1 MTWLVSD
8 PSYALFLLIDFV
20 AIFTLVAAMRWISK
34 VLVKPTDQHSEA
46 SNIETASAVIALM
59 LALTGV
65 TSGEFSLTLV
75 DEWLVV
81 TAYGLLAIALLRL
94 GALIQDKVVL
104 PTLDLSDATQHG
116 NIAAAYITGAH
127 LIGTAI
133 VIRASMEW
141 SSQDANLGM
150 YALLL
155 GFVLSQCLLALETRL
170 RLIWTSGGLL
180 KSIRESNRASILKAA
195 LQHIGAALAISSSAH
210 FASDLDAQ
218 WQLAV
223 VAWLVSSI
231 VFLLAYL
238 ALAELCV
245 RIILPKNEAYEGG
258 RAALEGAIYLGWGFI
273 LPALLS

>member
-1 MTWLVSD
+1 MNWLVSD
-8 PSYALFLLIDFV
+8 PSYALFLVVDLI
-20 AIFTLVAAMRWISK
+20 AIFTLVAAMRWLSRF
-34 VLVKPTDQHSEA
+34 LVKPTAQHSEA
-46 SNIETASAVIALM
+46 SNIENASAVIALM

-65 TSGEFSLTLV
+65 TSGEFSLTLW
-75 DEWLVV
+75 DEWLLV
-81 TAYGLLAIALLRL
+81 TTYGLLAIVLLRL
-94 GALIQDKVVL
+94 GAWTQDKVVL
-104 PTLDLSDATQHG
+104 PTLDLSVATQHG

-141 SSQDANLGM
+141 SSQDANLGI

-180 KSIRESNRASILKAA
+180 KSIRESNKASIIKAA
-195 LQHIGAALAISSSAH
+195 LQHIGAAMAISGSAH
-210 FASDLDAQ
+210 FASDLDTQ

-223 VAWLVSSI
+223 VAWLVSSV

-238 ALAELCV
+238 ALAELCL
-245 RIILPKNEAYEGG
+245 RIILPKDEAYEGG
-258 RAALEGAIYLGWGFI
+258 RAALEGAIYLGWGFL
-273 LPALLS
+273 LPALAS

>member
-8 PSYALFLLIDFV
+8 PSYAMFLLVDFV
-20 AIFTLVAAMRWISK
+20 AIFTLVAAMRWLSRII
-34 VLVKPTDQHSEA
+34 VKPVAQHSEA
-46 SNIETASAVIALM
+46 SNIENACAVIALM

-65 TSGEFSLTLV
+65 TSGAFSLTLF
-75 DEWLVV
+75 DEWMLVTV
-81 TAYGLLAIALLRL
+81 YGLLAIVLLRL
-94 GALIQDKVVL
+94 GAFIQDKVVL
-104 PTLDLSDATQHG
+104 PSLNLSNATQHG
-116 NIAAAYITGAH
+116 NITAAYITGAH

-141 SSQDANLGM
+141 SSQDSNLGLKE
-150 YALLL
+150 LLF
-155 GFVLSQCLLALETRL
+155 GFVISQCLLALETRL

-180 KSIRESNRASILKAA
+180 KSINESNRASIIKAA

-218 WQLAV
+218 WQLAI

-258 RAALEGAIYLGWGFI
+258 RAVLEGAIYLGWGFI
-273 LPALLS
+273 LPALAN

>member
-8 PSYALFLLIDFV
+8 PSYAMFLLVDFI
-20 AIFTLVAAMRWISK
+20 AIFTLVAAMRWLSRII
-34 VLVKPTDQHSEA
+34 VKPVDQHSEA

-65 TSGEFSLTLV
+65 TSGAFSLTLF
-75 DEWLVV
+75 DEWMLVTV
-81 TAYGLLAIALLRL
+81 YGLLAIALLRL
-94 GALIQDKVVL
+94 GAWIQDRVVL
-104 PTLDLSDATQHG
+104 PTLSLSSATQHG
-116 NIAAAYITGAH
+116 NITAAYMTGAH

-141 SSQDANLGM
+141 SSQDVNLGVKE
-150 YALLL
+150 LLF
-155 GFVLSQCLLALETRL
+155 GFVISQFLLALETRL
-170 RLIWTSGGLL
+170 RLVWTSGGLL
-180 KSIRESNRASILKAA
+180 KSIKESNKASIVKAA
-195 LQHIGAALAISSSAH
+195 LQHIGAAMAISTSAH
-210 FASDLDAQ
+210 FASDLDTQ
-218 WQLAV
+218 WQLAI

-258 RAALEGAIYLGWGFI
+258 RAVLEGAIYLGWGFI
-273 LPALLS
+273 LPALAS